1 MKLFLKTLINRNR
14 QRIVIHSTAVQFR
27 QGCQHVICLM
37 DVNVTMNINGEK
49 FVAVPNG
56 LGMAV
61 VVCQAIVYAV
71 KKHHFFL
78 TV

>member
-1 MKLFLKTLINRNR
+1 
-14 QRIVIHSTAVQFR
+14 
-27 QGCQHVICLM
+27 M

-49 FVAVPNG
+49 FFAVPNG

-71 KKHHFFL
+71 KKYHFFL